1 MTTGIF
7 LARFHVLIRLVV
19 IIEVTFLKAKCL
31 RTLFIIVCVNDNNHI
46 YIYPLAFR
54 VGDLENDTSY
64 EWFLTKLN
72 DAIRHIDKLFMI
84 SNHHDSID
92 KVIHKVFPHAMDDI
106 CTYHIGQNLKTKF
119 KNPVIH
125 N

>member
-1 MTTGIF
+1 MTT
-7 LARFHVLIRLVV
+7 
-19 IIEVTFLKAKCL
+19 IIY
-31 RTLFIIVCVNDNNHI
+31 I

-64 EWFLTKLN
+64 EWFLTKLH

-84 SNHHDSID
+84 LDHHDNID
-92 KVIHKVFPHAMDDI
+92 KAIHKVFPHAMDYI